1 MYPPALLTR
10 TTKPRGIE
18 RIPIRIRTFG
28 ENNSGINTRKVQGGR
43 GGLSRNELRNLSD
56 RDLQDIGLSRGDARR
71 EYAKPFW
78 MA

>member
-1 MYPPALLTR
+1 M
-10 TTKPRGIE
+10 
-18 RIPIRIRTFG
+18 
-28 ENNSGINTRKVQGGR
+28 QGGR